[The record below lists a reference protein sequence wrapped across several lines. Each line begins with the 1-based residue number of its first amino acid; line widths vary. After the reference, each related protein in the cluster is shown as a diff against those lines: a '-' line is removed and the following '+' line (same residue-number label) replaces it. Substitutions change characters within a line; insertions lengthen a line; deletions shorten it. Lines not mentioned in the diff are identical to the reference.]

1 MGIGLESNVFRAPEA
16 AGASRTPGA
25 ARIAGEDLAGW
36 VSRARDGRRVCY
48 ADAFRRS
55 RAAEAAP
62 YRTGFMLQLFYSNRY
77 ETLVQALCDDLAA
90 IPSDPWA
97 SEQIVVPSAA
107 VRRRLELELAARR
120 GICANVE
127 FSYLAQWLWAQI
139 GGVIDVPAHSPFAV
153 ERLAWRCYRLFEQR
167 DGAGDGGA
175 RAEGG
180 AFGEPDG
187 GVHAAWLD
195 SPRLRAYLQAADA
208 PMRYELAR
216 RVATVFDHYLTYRPE
231 WLREWQQ
238 GRSIFEAAPGG
249 IALARA
255 PGSGQ
260 ASNAVREDE
269 RWQAALWRA
278 VLAEVAQAEG
288 GASDGDTTPPAHR
301 FLDLVRTLDLDA
313 VMRARWPASV
323 SVFAPPTIAPLY
335 IALLRELSRWMDV
348 RLYVMN
354 PCRQY
359 WFDIVTKGRAL
370 ALEAADALDYHEV
383 GHPLLAQWARQ
394 TQAQLHLL
402 HELTEGAAAAEATR
416 YAENEASNWL
426 ARVQNAMLDLTP
438 EAIDANAADAG
449 NRARGIEVH
458 VCHSL
463 SRQLEVLHDRLL
475 GWFDEPRSSGDD
487 SLPGLRPSDVL
498 VVCPDLAAAAPLID
512 AVFGT
517 TQSDGRSRIP
527 YRITGLPPSQANPIA
542 RVLLDWLSLADR
554 GVAAPEVVEWLRIDA
569 VAARYGIDAVALDTV
584 QGWLA
589 AAGARR
595 ALANE
600 AQPGEGEAAPQAMA
614 GARHTFADALTRLF
628 LGYAMPDDSEP
639 VDAWLPIAGPRGG
652 EAELLGRLACFIDDL
667 YAFVRRSRD
676 ALTGDAWGALLTDA
690 LARLFDP
697 SPPFADA
704 LASVRDAVEA
714 ALEAMRDGAGD
725 ARAPAAVM
733 RAALAVALDDPAH
746 GGVPWGGVTFS
757 SLTSLR
763 GLPYRAICLIGMD
776 DGVLPSLA
784 RADEFDL
791 MAALPQLGDRQ
802 RRADERNLFLDLL
815 LAARDRFFISYTGR
829 SIRDNAPLPPAAL
842 VDELL
847 DHLAQAKAGP
857 DAAPAQIEAARR
869 SFIVEHP
876 LQPFAAAYFEGGS
889 GLFTYD
895 AERARLAERLASDAE
910 PVAPP
915 FFSAPLPPESRW
927 ADAAAPQ
934 PAAPQPAAPK
944 PAAPIPFTD
953 FQRFWQH
960 PARALLRERLGVVLE
975 KTQGELLEVEPFELD
990 YAGRDALA
998 ERLLPR
1004 LIDGDDAAARER
1016 AWRIAQ
1022 TSPELPAGATGEVLK
1037 RRELGALVRLAGD
1050 VRRAL
1055 ANGVARLPFSL
1066 TVEPRWPDTGAIA
1079 LFGEHD
1085 AGLRASLH
1093 ECGPRQLHGTL
1104 NRVTDRGQVLYRYA
1118 NPNAR
1123 EYLNAWL
1130 AHLAYCA
1137 ALPDGPRR
1145 TVWYGAGE
1153 RFAFSPVEAPLD
1165 QLAPLVALFVAGRRL
1180 PLRFFPKSAWA
1191 KMHGGDSEAL
1201 SVWINDR
1208 VRGESDD
1215 TAIEIAWRGVAL
1227 TLDEPAGGPF
1237 GELARIVFEPLMAHL
1252 TGGDA

>member
-1 MGIGLESNVFRAPEA
+1 
-16 AGASRTPGA
+16 
-25 ARIAGEDLAGW
+25 
-36 VSRARDGRRVCY
+36 
-48 ADAFRRS
+48 
-55 RAAEAAP
+55 
-62 YRTGFMLQLFYSNRY
+62 MLQLFYSNRY
-77 ETLVQALCDDLAA
+77 ETLVQALSDDLAA
-90 IPSDPWA
+90 MPSDPWA

-107 VRRRLELELAARR
+107 VRRRLELELATRR
-120 GICANVE
+120 GICANVD
-127 FSYLAQWLWAQI
+127 FSYLAQWLWTQI

-153 ERLAWRCYRLFEQR
+153 ERLAWRCYRLFER
-167 DGAGDGGA
+167 AGEAGGS
-175 RAEGG
+175 EGSLES
-180 AFGEPDG
+180 GEPG
-187 GVHAAWLD
+187 EQRGAAAAWLD
-195 SPRLRAYLQAADA
+195 SPRLRTYLTAADA

-249 IALARA
+249 VPLARVSGLG
-255 PGSGQ
+255 GSAGPS
-260 ASNAVREDE
+260 AAVREDE
-269 RWQAALWRA
+269 RWQAALWRE
-278 VLAEVAQAEG
+278 VLAEVAQAGG
-288 GASDGDTTPPAHR
+288 GASAGDATPPAHR

-359 WFDIVTKGRAL
+359 WFDIVTQGRAL

-383 GHPLLAQWARQ
+383 GHPLLAQWGRQ

-402 HELTEGAAAAEATR
+402 HELTEGAASSEATR
-416 YAENEASNWL
+416 YAENEGENWL
-426 ARVQNAMLDLTP
+426 ARVQNAILDLTP
-438 EAIDANAADAG
+438 EADEDDG
-449 NRARGIEVH
+449 DGDGDGDGDRARGIEVH

-498 VVCPDLAAAAPLID
+498 VVCPDLAAAAPLIE

-517 TQSDGRSRIP
+517 MQSNERSRIP

-542 RVLLDWLSLADR
+542 RVLLDWLALADR
-554 GVAAPEVVEWLRIDA
+554 GVTAPEVVEWLRVDA

-595 ALANE
+595 GLTSE
-600 AQPGEGEAAPQAMA
+600 ARASEGELLSPAMA

-639 VDAWLPIAGPRGG
+639 VDAWLPVSGPRGA
-652 EAELLGRLACFIDDL
+652 EAELLGRLASFIDDL
-667 YAFVRRSRD
+667 YGFVRRSRE
-676 ALTGDAWGALLTDA
+676 ALTGDAWGELFAHA
-690 LARLFDP
+690 LAHLFDP

-704 LASVRDAVEA
+704 LANVRDAVET
-714 ALEAMRDGAGD
+714 ALEAMRDGARE
-725 ARAPAAVM
+725 AHAPAAVM
-733 RAALAVALDDPAH
+733 RAALAVALDDAAH

-763 GLPYRAICLIGMD
+763 GLPYRAICLVGMD

-815 LAARDRFFISYTGR
+815 LAARDRFFVSYTGR

-847 DHLAQAKAGP
+847 DHLAQAKAGR
-857 DAAPAQIEAARR
+857 DAAPAQIDAARR
-869 SFIVEHP
+869 SFIIEHP
-876 LQPFAAAYFEGGS
+876 LQPFSAAYFEDGS
-889 GLFTYD
+889 ALFTYD
-895 AERARLAERLASDAE
+895 AERARLAERLGSDAE
-910 PVAPP
+910 PVVRP
-915 FFSAPLPPESRW
+915 FFAAPLPPESIDR
-927 ADAAAPQ
+927 AAPTS
-934 PAAPQPAAPK
+934 AAPEPATLTSAVRI
-944 PAAPIPFTD
+944 AFAD

-960 PARALLRERLGVVLE
+960 PARTLLRERLGVVLE

-998 ERLLPR
+998 DRLLPR
-1004 LIDGDDAAARER
+1004 LIDSDDEAARAR

-1022 TSPELPAGATGEVLK
+1022 ASPELPSGATGEVLK
-1037 RRELGALVRLAGD
+1037 RRELGALGRLAGE

-1055 ANGVARLPFSL
+1055 AGGVARLPFSL
-1066 TVEPRWPDTGAIA
+1066 TVEPRWPDTGPIA
-1079 LFGEHD
+1079 LFGEFD
-1085 AGLRASLH
+1085 TQLREALREAG
-1093 ECGPRQLHGTL
+1093 PMQLHGTL
-1104 NRVTDRGQVLYRYA
+1104 NRVTEGGQVLYRYA

-1137 ALPDGPRR
+1137 ALPEGPRR
-1145 TVWYGAGE
+1145 TVWYGASE
-1153 RFAFSPVEAPLD
+1153 RFAFSRVEAPLD
-1165 QLAPLVALFVAGRRL
+1165 HLAPLVALFVAGRRL

-1191 KMHGGDSEAL
+1191 KANGGDSEAL
-1201 SVWINDR
+1201 GVWINDR

-1215 TAIEIAWRGVAL
+1215 TALEIAWRGAEL
-1227 TLDEPAGGPF
+1227 TLDEPF
-1237 GELARIVFEPLMAHL
+1237 GALSRIVFEPLIAHL

>member
-1 MGIGLESNVFRAPEA
+1 
-16 AGASRTPGA
+16 
-25 ARIAGEDLAGW
+25 
-36 VSRARDGRRVCY
+36 
-48 ADAFRRS
+48 
-55 RAAEAAP
+55 
-62 YRTGFMLQLFYSNRY
+62 MLQLFYSNRY
-77 ETLVQALCDDLAA
+77 ETLVQALADDLAA
-90 IPSDPWA
+90 MPPDPWA

-107 VRRRLELELAARR
+107 VRRRLELELATRR
-120 GICANVE
+120 GICANVQ
-127 FSYLAQWLWAQI
+127 FSYLARWLWAQI
-139 GGVIDVPAHSPFAV
+139 GGVVDVPVHSPFAV
-153 ERLAWRCYRLFEQR
+153 ERLAWRCYRLFEPGGEAV
-167 DGAGDGGA
+167 DGQG
-175 RAEGG
+175 RREGG
-180 AFGEPDG
+180 ALDERRDAP
-187 GVHAAWLD
+187 AAWLD
-195 SPRLRAYLQAADA
+195 SPRLRAYLDAADA

-216 RVATVFDHYLTYRPE
+216 RVATVFDHYLTYRPQ
-231 WLREWQQ
+231 WLGAWQQ
-238 GRSIFEAAPGG
+238 GRSIFEAAPGA
-249 IALARA
+249 IALEQGSRA
-255 PGSGQ
+255 S
-260 ASNAVREDE
+260 AAVREDE

-278 VLAEVAQAEG
+278 VLAEVAPANGE
-288 GASDGDTTPPAHR
+288 ASRADPTPPAHR

-335 IALLRELSRWMDV
+335 VALLRELSRWMDV

-383 GHPLLAQWARQ
+383 GHPLLAQWGRQ

-402 HELTEGAAAAEATR
+402 HELTEGAASSEATR

-426 ARVQNAMLDLTP
+426 ARVQNAMLDLTA
-438 EAIDANAADAG
+438 EADDIADADDHAG
-449 NRARGIEVH
+449 GIEVH

-463 SRQLEVLHDRLL
+463 ARQLEVLHDRLL
-475 GWFDEPRSSGDD
+475 GWFDEPRAGGDA
-487 SLPGLRPSDVL
+487 LPGLCPSDVL
-498 VVCPDLAAAAPLID
+498 VACPDLAAAAPLID

-517 TQSDGRSRIP
+517 TQGDGRGRIP

-542 RVLLDWLSLADR
+542 RVLLDWLGLAER
-554 GVAAPEVVEWLRIDA
+554 GVAAPEVVEWLRVDA

-595 ALANE
+595 ALASE
-600 AQPGEGEAAPQAMA
+600 ARAGDGAHAQPALT

-639 VDAWLPIAGPRGG
+639 VDAWLPVAGPRGA
-652 EAELLGRLACFIDDL
+652 EAELLGRLARFIDDL
-667 YAFVRRSRD
+667 YAFVRRSRE
-676 ALTGDAWGALLTDA
+676 ALTGEAWGELLTDA
-690 LARLFDP
+690 LARLFDS

-704 LASVRDAVEA
+704 LASVRDAIET
-714 ALEAMRDGAGD
+714 ALEAMREGARG
-725 ARAPAAVM
+725 AQAPAAVM
-733 RAALAVALDDPAH
+733 RAALTVALDDPAH

-763 GLPYRAICLIGMD
+763 GLPYRVICLIGMD

-815 LAARDRFFISYTGR
+815 LAARDRFFVSYTGR

-847 DHLAQAKAGP
+847 DHLAQAKAGA
-857 DAAPAQIEAARR
+857 DAAPSDIEAARR

-876 LQPFAAAYFEGGS
+876 LQPFSAAYFEGGS
-889 GLFTYD
+889 RLFTYD
-895 AERARLAERLASDAE
+895 AGRTRLAERLASDAE

-915 FFSAPLPPESRW
+915 FFTAPLPPE
-927 ADAAAPQ
+927 AAWPER
-934 PAAPQPAAPK
+934 
-944 PAAPIPFTD
+944 AAPIAFAD

-960 PARALLRERLGVVLE
+960 PARALLRERLGVMFE

-998 ERLLPR
+998 DRLLPR
-1004 LIDGDDAAARER
+1004 LIDSDDDSARER

-1022 TSPELPAGATGEVLK
+1022 ASPELPAGATGEVLK
-1037 RRELGALVRLAGD
+1037 RRELGALARLAGD

-1055 ANGVARLPFSL
+1055 AGGVARLPFSL
-1066 TVEPRWPDTGAIA
+1066 TVDPRWPDTGAIA
-1079 LFGEHD
+1079 LFGQYD
-1085 AGLRASLH
+1085 ASLR
-1093 ECGPRQLHGTL
+1093 EALREGGPLQLHGTL
-1104 NRVTDRGQVLYRYA
+1104 NRVTDGGQVLYRYA

-1137 ALPDGPRR
+1137 AEPNGPRR

-1153 RFAFSPVEAPLD
+1153 RFAFAPVEAPLEH
-1165 QLAPLVALFVAGRRL
+1165 LAPLVALFVAGRRL
-1180 PLRFFPKSAWA
+1180 PLRFFPRSAWA
-1191 KMHGGDSEAL
+1191 KANGGDSDAL
-1201 SVWINDR
+1201 AVWINDR
-1208 VRGESDD
+1208 VRGESED
-1215 TAIEIAWRGVAL
+1215 TAIEIAWRGADL

-1237 GELARIVFEPLMAHL
+1237 GALSRIVFEPLIAHL
-1252 TGGDA
+1252 TGEGA